1 MTEEEQAVSSHE
13 LKKVSHAYVL
23 DPDDSWIPC
32 QVVEQSS
39 EEVIVSIPEYKDQQS
54 IRCDAGRT
62 ARRKNQKTLL
72 LKDYPNQALPLQNVD
87 EEGRLQQV
95 EDMVDLPFLH
105 EVRTH
110 PPKIDR

>member
-13 LKKVSHAYVL
+13 FKKVSHAYVL
-23 DPDDSWIPC
+23 DSDDSWIPC

-62 ARRKNQKTLL
+62 ARRKNQKTVL

-110 PPKIDR
+110 PSKNR